1 MIFSNVLDKAEA
13 AFLQKRLIEYIV
25 FSMFTVGDVRQR
37 NTCSWYY
44 NPYEIC
50 VLPSVG
56 IV

>member
-13 AFLQKRLIEYIV
+13 AFLQKRLIEYTV
-25 FSMFTVGDVRQR
+25 FSKFTVGDVRQP